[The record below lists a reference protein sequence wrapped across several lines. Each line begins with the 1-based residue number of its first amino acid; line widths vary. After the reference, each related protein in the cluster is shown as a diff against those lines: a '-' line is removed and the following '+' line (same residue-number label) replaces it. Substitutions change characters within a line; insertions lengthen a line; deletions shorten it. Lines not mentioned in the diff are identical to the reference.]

1 MLFCKPK
8 KKNPAPK
15 IIAIVLGSLA
25 LLGAMYV
32 VFDKVLKKRLPAI
45 LAKFKKDGN
54 GCTCEDLCIDD
65 LEDAGEAF
73 DIDGDETTE
82 AVLVDTT
89 GDGEFDTIL
98 ADTTGDGVVDTILQ

>member
-25 LLGAMYV
+25 LVAAMYV
-32 VFDKVLKKRLPAI
+32 VFDKVLKKRLMP
-45 LAKFKKDGN
+45 LLKKKQDG
-54 GCTCEDLCIDD
+54 CSCDDLCIED
-65 LEDAGEAF
+65 LEDLGESF
-73 DIDGDETTE
+73 DVDGDGTTD
-82 AVLVDTT
+82 AVLVDTD

-98 ADTTGDGVVDTILQ
+98 ADTNGDGVVDTVVQ